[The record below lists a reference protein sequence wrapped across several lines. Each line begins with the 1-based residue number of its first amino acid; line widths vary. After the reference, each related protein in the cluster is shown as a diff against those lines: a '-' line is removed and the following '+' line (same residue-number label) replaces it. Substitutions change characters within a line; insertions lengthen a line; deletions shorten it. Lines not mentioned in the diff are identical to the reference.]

1 MVDLFPAG
9 PELTESGKTMTRNL
23 SENVPAELAATVRLA
38 LLRLARHEDELAA
51 TEAAKV
57 PYWEP
62 HPPSVLGHR
71 TAAQALRDEA
81 DSLLAA

>member
-1 MVDLFPAG
+1 MN
-9 PELTESGKTMTRNL
+9 RNF
-23 SENVPAELAATVRLA
+23 SEHVPAELAATVRSA

-51 TEAAKV
+51 AEAARV

-71 TAAQALRDEA
+71 TAAQALRAEA
-81 DSLLAA
+81 DTLLAA

>member
-1 MVDLFPAG
+1 MVDLFPG
-9 PELTESGKTMTRNL
+9 GLKLTEGGKTMNWNL
-23 SENVPAELAATVRLA
+23 SGNVPAELAATVRLA
-38 LLRLARHEDELAA
+38 LLRLARYEDELAA

-71 TAAQALRDEA
+71 TAAQALRAEA
-81 DSLLAA
+81 DSLVAA